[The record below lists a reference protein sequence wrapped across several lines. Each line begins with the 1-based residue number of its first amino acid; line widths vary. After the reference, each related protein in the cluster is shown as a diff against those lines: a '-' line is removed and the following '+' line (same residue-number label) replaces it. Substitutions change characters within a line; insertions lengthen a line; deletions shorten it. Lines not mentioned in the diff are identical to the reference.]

1 MMPKKRISPDLVVR
15 YIIYVNAALFIAS
28 LVVSGRDMEISLNPF
43 SAFSPSTNAL
53 IFLGATGTI
62 PINQYH
68 EWWSLVSANWLHG
81 SLVHILFNMTALVQI
96 GPLIIHAFGTSRM
109 FIIYALGGTAGFYLS
124 YLAGVSLTIGASAAI
139 CSLIGA
145 ALYFGKSRG
154 GEFGRAVY
162 KQTSGWIIS
171 LAVIGLLIPGINNW
185 GHGGGVVA
193 GIFLGWILGYNER
206 KLENIAHHVMAGI
219 CVILTLGV
227 LTWSLVS
234 VVFLM
239 L

>member
-1 MMPKKRISPDLVVR
+1 MMQKKRISPDLVIR
-15 YIIYVNAALFIAS
+15 YIIYVNAALFVAS
-28 LVVSGRDMEISLNPF
+28 LVLSGRGMEISLNPF
-43 SAFSPSTNAL
+43 TAFSPTTNSL

-62 PINQYH
+62 PIDKYH

-81 SLVHILFNMTALVQI
+81 SLVHILFNMIALVQI
-96 GPLIIHAFGTSRM
+96 GPLVIHAFGISRM

-154 GEFGRAVY
+154 GDFGRTVY

-171 LAVIGLLIPGINNW
+171 LAIFGILMPGINNW

-193 GIFLGWILGYNER
+193 GIFLGWVLGYNER
-206 KLENIAHHVMAGI
+206 KPENIIHQVMAGTS
-219 CVILTLGV
+219 VILTLGI

-234 VVFLM
+234 AVFLI